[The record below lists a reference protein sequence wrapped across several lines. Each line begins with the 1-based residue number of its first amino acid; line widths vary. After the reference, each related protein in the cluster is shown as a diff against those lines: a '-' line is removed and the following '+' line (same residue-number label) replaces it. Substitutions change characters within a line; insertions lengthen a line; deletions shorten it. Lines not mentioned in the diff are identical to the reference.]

1 MARLRI
7 PQPIKIG
14 LTYIALLTEEQYQ
27 ELYSAFENMPLKI
40 KRNYIFDDSGI
51 QLSTIS
57 ADEYAAIKEAVLPLY
72 VGLLGIDVPESTYA
86 SDIADSLK
94 EEKDGLEWVRSEE
107 DFNRFTERLARLLSI
122 DRVKLIAKTND
133 VITQNARTY
142 TRARIISDIRP
153 VFGEN
158 LENLP
163 QVAVI
168 VHLLKI
174 SYIKDDEGQE
184 FVVALDTAD
193 IQQLIDTL
201 ERAKKKTE
209 KLRSVASSASIT
221 IVDIT

>member
-1 MARLRI
+1 MAKLRI
-7 PQPIKIG
+7 PQPIKTG
-14 LTYIALLTEEQYQ
+14 LSHIALLTEEQFQ
-27 ELYSAFENMPLKI
+27 ELYSAFENMPLRI
-40 KRNYIFDDSGI
+40 KRIYIFDDSDI
-51 QLSTIS
+51 RLSTIPVD
-57 ADEYAAIKEAVLPLY
+57 AYAAIKEALFPLY
-72 VGLLGIDVPESTYA
+72 VGLQGIDVPDSTYA

-94 EEKDGLEWVRSEE
+94 EENDRLEWVNSEE
-107 DFNRFTERLARLLSI
+107 VFNRFKERLTRLLSI
-122 DRVKLIAKTND
+122 DRLKLIAKTND

-153 VFGEN
+153 VFGED

-184 FVVALDTAD
+184 FVVALDTSD

-201 ERAKKKTE
+201 ERAKQKTE
-209 KLRSVASSASIT
+209 RLNSLISLANMTTAE
-221 IVDIT
+221 IV